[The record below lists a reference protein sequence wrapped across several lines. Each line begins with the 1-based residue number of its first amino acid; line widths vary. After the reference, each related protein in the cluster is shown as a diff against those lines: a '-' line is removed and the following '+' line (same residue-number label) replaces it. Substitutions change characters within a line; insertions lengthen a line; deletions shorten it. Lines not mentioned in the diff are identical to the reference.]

1 MTVHEALGLGS
12 ALLLGAF
19 VIAIF
24 ALNRIARDLVQTL
37 ERQQPDL
44 YNELGRPIP
53 TLFPGDKRT
62 KYDEFIMQHRY
73 DLILDAD
80 LARKFARMRTLEFRL
95 LVLAIL
101 ALISLASA
109 LIRL

>member
-12 ALLLGAF
+12 GLLLGAF

-24 ALNRIARDLVQTL
+24 ALNQIGRTLVRTL
-37 ERQQPDL
+37 EKQQPDL
-44 YNELGRPIP
+44 YKELGRPIP
-53 TLFPGDKRT
+53 TLFPGSGRAKF
-62 KYDEFIMQHRY
+62 DEFIMQRRY
-73 DLILDAD
+73 ELILDSD